1 MEPPR
6 EGRALSTWGFLSFQL
21 LGPPS
26 LVDSRGSGQTRPCKV
41 GGVRWVGEPLP
52 RPGGGG
58 RTEAEGRW
66 APHPGPCPSRD
77 SESRPRVILSGDLH
91 CLGRPGRAGSIGR
104 GPPSR
109 RREGTAVETSGTGW
123 GAPQPPL
130 PGSQQGSPALPA
142 PPTWAGDQT
151 ESLWPQLSIAEKQAS
166 SRDTCC
172 PSPSGSRS
180 LERGGRTG

>member
-58 RTEAEGRW
+58 EDR
-66 APHPGPCPSRD
+66 
-77 SESRPRVILSGDLH
+77 
-91 CLGRPGRAGSIGR
+91 GR
-104 GPPSR
+104 GKVGPPPRALPEPRLRVQTPSHP
-109 RREGTAVETSGTGW
+109 EW
-123 GAPQPPL
+123 G
-130 PGSQQGSPALPA
+130 PALPRRAREGGQHREGSAQPAQGRHCCGDLRNWMGGTAA
-142 PPTWAGDQT
+142 PPSWQSAGEPGPPCT
-151 ESLWPQLSIAEKQAS
+151 PHV
-166 SRDTCC
+166 
-172 PSPSGSRS
+172 
-180 LERGGRTG
+180 GGRPDRVPVAAAEYRREASFLSRHLLPVA